1 MALTESTAEGAGAAL
16 VAPNLALI
24 EATLQRLWGEAVKVT
39 QMRRLTAGATKQT
52 WQFEAILRGVAQ
64 PLILQTLPPAKLLSA
79 HNETRRTLTPE
90 QDADICALV
99 GAHGVPVPELVLR
112 LDGSQ
117 GIGQGLIT
125 RFVAGETLAPKILRD
140 ARYAKARERIT
151 VQCAQA
157 LADVHRIAPAKAAF
171 LPVKGAAAQ
180 WQDNR
185 AQVDASGIR
194 HPALEWGLRWI
205 EERLAEHANPAPVP
219 VHGDFRL
226 GNFIVNDDGLAAVI
240 DWELAHLG
248 DAMQDLAWLCLRT
261 WRFGGP
267 NEVAGFGRRGE
278 LYAAYEHSSGNPVDE
293 SRVFFWEM
301 ACQVRW
307 AVMCLGMGLGLGGAI
322 GAQSSGA
329 LGGAPAQPPVISL
342 EHRLIGRRM
351 EEPLWDMIQ
360 LAKTRGDAL

>member
-1 MALTESTAEGAGAAL
+1 MTTAAL
-16 VAPNLALI
+16 ASSALHEPAAPDLALLTS
-24 EATLQRLWGEAVKVT
+24 ALHSALSGPVSVT
-39 QMRRLTAGATKQT
+39 HLRRLTAGATKQT
-52 WQFEAILRGVAQ
+52 WLVDVVEHGEVGQ
-64 PLILQTLPPAKLLSA
+64 LILQILPPAKVESMA
-79 HNETRRTLTPE
+79 GAKQRTLTPE
-90 QDADICALV
+90 QDTRIMQLAQAQ
-99 GAHGVPVPELVLR
+99 GVPVPALVLK
-112 LDGSQ
+112 LDTAHGL
-117 GIGQGLIT
+117 GHGQIT

-140 ARYAKARERIT
+140 ARYAPARSRLT
-151 VQCAQA
+151 AQCAQA
-157 LADVHRIAPAKAAF
+157 LADTHRIPAADAAF
-171 LPVKGAAAQ
+171 LPRKSAADQ

-185 AQVDASGIR
+185 TQVDASGVR

-205 EERLAEHANPAPVP
+205 EEHLAAHVNLRPVP

-267 NEVAGFGRRGE
+267 GEVGGFGQRSA
-278 LYAAYEHSSGNPVDE
+278 LYAAYERSSGNAVDQN
-293 SRVFFWEM
+293 RVFFWEM

-307 AVMCLGMGLGLGGAI
+307 AVMCLGMGRGLGSGS
-322 GAQSSGA
+322 SSGP
-329 LGGAPAQPPVISL
+329 GSPRVSL

-360 LAKTRGDAL
+360 LAKTRGDTA